1 MYLKINTELYCSK
14 DEAELLF
21 CWIDVTRWKYLLE
34 NMLEEVESSRHIYFS
49 IIHKK
54 SKNKAIYG
62 QGIYNYQKLFL
73 NHMVNQLNILQ
84 TCVNI

>member
-1 MYLKINTELYCSK
+1 MYLKINTELYCCSSK

-49 IIHKK
+49 IIHKSLKIRQYMAKASIITK
-54 SKNKAIYG
+54 S
-62 QGIYNYQKLFL
+62 FS
-73 NHMVNQLNILQ
+73 
-84 TCVNI
+84 